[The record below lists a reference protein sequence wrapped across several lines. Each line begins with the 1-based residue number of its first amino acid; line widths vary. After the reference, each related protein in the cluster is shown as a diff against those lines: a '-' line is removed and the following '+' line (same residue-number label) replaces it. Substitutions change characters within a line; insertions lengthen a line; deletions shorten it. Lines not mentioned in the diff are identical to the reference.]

1 MVETSGSVTF
11 IFVHYAVNEARS
23 ELARKS
29 IQSLIDT
36 TKNVLG
42 EIIVV
47 DNGGS
52 LEDSKYFLE
61 KAEKKEIQHYIRNAD
76 NLWFGYARNQAVKIS
91 NGEFLAFTDNDI
103 LYQEGWI
110 EECLEVLKETKG
122 QKLFV
127 TPLEVDRA
135 HLQQKYFIDK
145 RNFCGKPM
153 WINVFAGSNSW
164 VMRREDFYIIGEF
177 VNHPI
182 AGTKWGREYARL
194 KYGVVVIPNPK
205 AGHLGLK
212 GTPYAGY
219 NKGAEVTIEKTF
231 TNSQKIIL
239 YPWK

>member
-91 NGEFLAFTDNDI
+91 NG
-103 LYQEGWI
+103 
-110 EECLEVLKETKG
+110 
-122 QKLFV
+122 
-127 TPLEVDRA
+127 
-135 HLQQKYFIDK
+135 
-145 RNFCGKPM
+145 
-153 WINVFAGSNSW
+153 
-164 VMRREDFYIIGEF
+164 
-177 VNHPI
+177 
-182 AGTKWGREYARL
+182 
-194 KYGVVVIPNPK
+194 
-205 AGHLGLK
+205 
-212 GTPYAGY
+212 
-219 NKGAEVTIEKTF
+219 
-231 TNSQKIIL
+231 
-239 YPWK
+239 